1 MNGKTV
7 CYRKNDRLIPLS
19 CESDYSDLSSVYSDS
34 MYGKLVLQNS
44 LILVVKSIMN
54 SMFPDS
60 ELNVEHTINGGLY
73 CEIFSP
79 VLISE
84 KTIDE
89 MNEKLQEIIKSDE
102 MITAKFKKR
111 DELITLF
118 EDDSKKKY
126 LLENSSVNGA
136 FFAQFNWTKDFFFT
150 PVVPKTSLLEGAYIK
165 YYPPGIIIFS
175 GRAFEKNDQ
184 KKLFNVFNESE
195 NWAKILNWRS
205 VENLQDSIER
215 QEIAELIQVSEALH
229 EKRIVDIA
237 HQIDSMRNRL
247 RLISI
252 AGPSS
257 SGKTTFLKRLSVQLR
272 VLGISVS
279 GISLDNYFVNREKT
293 PKDENNEFD
302 YESIDAIDLELFN
315 KNLIELI
322 ENREVELPVFD
333 FTLGVRKKE
342 TKRAKLEKNTILII
356 EGIHG
361 LNDKLTKSVPKEK
374 KAKIYV
380 SALTQINIDSTHR
393 ISTTDNRL
401 IRRLVRDYLFR
412 NHSADQTLEMWR
424 SVRRGE
430 EKNIFPFQE
439 TADFMFNSSLL
450 YELSV
455 LKNFAEPLLGGIT
468 EEKPHYLDAKR
479 LQFILSFF
487 KPISMEFIP
496 PTSVLREFIGN
507 SSFKY

>member
-1 MNGKTV
+1 MNKKTV
-7 CYRKNDRLIPLS
+7 CFKKNDKLIPQS
-19 CESDYSDLSSVYSDS
+19 CEGDYTDLMPVYSDS

-44 LILVVKSIMN
+44 MIMVVKSIMN
-54 SMFPDS
+54 SMFPES

-73 CEIFSP
+73 CEIFSS

-84 KTIDE
+84 PAIGE
-89 MNEKLQEIIKSDE
+89 MNEKLQESIRQDE
-102 MITAKFKKR
+102 KLYVKFKTR
-111 DELITLF
+111 EELVGLFADE
-118 EDDSKKKY
+118 KKKSN
-126 LLENSSVNGA
+126 LLRESSISGA
-136 FFAQFNWTKDFFFT
+136 FFAQYNSVKDFFFT
-150 PVVPKTSLLEGAYIK
+150 PVVMSTGSLDGAFIK
-165 YYPPGIIIFS
+165 YYPPGIIIYS
-175 GRAFEKNDQ
+175 GKEFEKSDQ

-205 VENLQDSIER
+205 VDNLNESIDR
-215 QEIAELIQVSEALH
+215 KEISELIQVSEALH
-229 EKRIVDIA
+229 EKKIVDIA
-237 HQIDSMRNRL
+237 NQINSHRGRL
-247 RLISI
+247 KLITI

-257 SGKTTFLKRLSVQLR
+257 SGKTTFLKRLSIQLR

-279 GISLDNYFVNREKT
+279 GISLDDYFVNRENT
-293 PKDENNEFD
+293 PRDENNQLD
-302 YESIDAIDLELFN
+302 YESIDAIDLDLFN
-315 KNLIELI
+315 RHLVELI
-322 ENREVELPVFD
+322 DYREVELPVFD
-333 FTLGVRKKE
+333 FASGVRKKE
-342 TKRAKLEKNTILII
+342 TKKAKLDKNTILII

-361 LNDKLTKSVPKEK
+361 LNDKLTRSVAKEN

-380 SALTQINIDSTHR
+380 SALTQINTDSTHR

-401 IRRLVRDYLFR
+401 IRRMVRDYLFR
-412 NHSADQTLEMWR
+412 NHSADKTLDMWR

-455 LKNFAEPLLGGIT
+455 LKSYAEPLLAEIT
-468 EEKPHYLDAKR
+468 DDKPYYLDAKR
-479 LQFILSFF
+479 LEFILSFF
-487 KPISMEFIP
+487 KPVSMESIP